1 MFATMR
7 SILKLTILLVLCLS
21 CASSNKLVSKNSS
34 SLQKANE
41 KLNNTERRRA
51 VESYR
56 LMRLRDKQSKL
67 PKKYRTNVRKKR
79 IKRAKPIKIIVQ
91 TAPKPKPLTEEQIM
105 EIEQNLTYFCMKN
118 RKNIKYRNK
127 NICRG
132 HTQSKYEECKTRYKQ
147 NPRINVVRCVKNML
161 NL

>member
-1 MFATMR
+1 MR
-7 SILKLTILLVLCLS
+7 SILQLTILLVFCLS
-21 CASSNKLVSKNSS
+21 CASSNKLVSRKDFLS
-34 SLQKANE
+34 QKAKE

-51 VESYR
+51 IESYR
-56 LMRLRDKQSKL
+56 LMRLRDKRSRLSK
-67 PKKYRTNVRKKR
+67 KNQTNVRRKKV
-79 IKRAKPIKIIVQ
+79 KRAKPSKIIVQ
-91 TAPKPKPLTEEQIM
+91 TPPKPKPLTEEQVL

-118 RKNIKYRNK
+118 RKNIKYRNE

-132 HTQSKYEECKTRYKQ
+132 HTQSKYEECKSRYKQ